1 MQTKMLVN
9 EGKRVCSGQSKI
21 MCEDPDTTES
31 IAFWGTEGSSVR
43 LALRI
48 GVVVLVVVDRQ
59 GG

>member
-1 MQTKMLVN
+1 MLVN

-21 MCEDPDTTES
+21 MCKDPDTTES

-48 GVVVLVVVDRQ
+48 GVVVLVVVEGQ